1 MRGVCVCV
9 CFSFR
14 SFPVAMN
21 MGHMFCVSFHLK
33 PAETIQMKPRL
44 KRLPISLHVRYR
56 ATFDGNPKEISM
68 LIRT

>member
-9 CFSFR
+9 SVFGR
-14 SFPVAMN
+14 
-21 MGHMFCVSFHLK
+21 HMFCVSFHLK
-33 PAETIQMKPRL
+33 QAETIQMKPRL
-44 KRLPISLHVRYR
+44 KRLPISLHVRYC